1 MLKIFVLLPLIN
13 YRIDAETICFCTNLS
28 IENKDKFKS
37 LPLIE
42 MNKDK
47 LVRIIEKDLEELRI
61 LTEEVNE
68 LKTAS
73 VLVID
78 LALGRARLICQEFEL
93 LRKVAVQTDPA
104 NEETEE
110 ETGEAYPEVDSDDSD
125 AGFPDP
131 EFEIVDFSTHQ
142 SEAPDEAETEIQ
154 HPLADE
160 QEQEVEA
167 ELPEPEHEAY
177 RAGEDEN
184 DTDEPDYAEPELEIA
199 TSDEQSGDE
208 NDELAEEEIIVY
220 NADEDEDEDEEEEED
235 DFNEDED
242 LDEDQDRAVDEDG
255 ELDDD
260 LIELDELDELDEE
273 PDEEEEEEEEAA
285 EADQKQE
292 IQAFELKQEPPK
304 AVREIHLEDLDDE
317 DDEPIQ
323 FAPRAAATARPVMH
337 EIPKPEEPVQEKL
350 VVGEKFGTERSVNDV
365 MSENK
370 SAETNIGNGPISSL
384 RAAIGLNDR
393 FLFIREIFGNNT
405 DKYNMVIEQL
415 DRLETIQQAVDYLK
429 ANITLQKNN
438 TSMKFV
444 DLLKRRFSK

>member
-1 MLKIFVLLPLIN
+1 
-13 YRIDAETICFCTNLS
+13 
-28 IENKDKFKS
+28 
-37 LPLIE
+37 

-47 LVRIIEKDLEELRI
+47 LVRIIAKDLEELRI

-68 LKTAS
+68 LKTDS

-93 LRKVAVQTDPA
+93 LRKVAVQTYPVNEQTDEEI
-104 NEETEE
+104 NEEFTE
-110 ETGEAYPEVDSDDSD
+110 DDSD
-125 AGFPDP
+125 VLYSGFSDP
-131 EFEIVDFSTHQ
+131 EFEIVDFDTHV
-142 SEAPDEAETEIQ
+142 SEDANEAEAEIQ

-160 QEQEVEA
+160 PVKEVEVD
-167 ELPEPEHEAY
+167 LPEAEHEEY
-177 RAGEDEN
+177 SIDEDEN
-184 DTDEPDYAEPELEIA
+184 ETAELEYPEPELEI
-199 TSDEQSGDE
+199 TTFEEQANDE
-208 NDELAEEEIIVY
+208 NEELADEEIIVY
-220 NADEDEDEDEEEEED
+220 NADEDEEEDEDDNDEDED
-235 DFNEDED
+235 EDED
-242 LDEDQDRAVDEDG
+242 K

-260 LIELDELDELDEE
+260 IIELDEDEDE
-273 PDEEEEEEEEAA
+273 PEEEYIQEKELAGEPEVTEP
-285 EADQKQE
+285 EQKQD
-292 IQAFELKQEPPK
+292 IQAYELKQEPKPT
-304 AVREIHLEDLDDE
+304 VREIHLEDLDDE

-323 FAPRAAATARPVMH
+323 FAPRAGTTGRPVMH
-337 EIPKPEEPVQEKL
+337 EIPKPEEPDQEKL

-370 SAETNIGNGPISSL
+370 STETSIGNGPISSL

-415 DRLETIQQAVDYLK
+415 DKLETIQQAVEYLK

-444 DLLKRRFSK
+444 DLLKRRFSN

>member
-1 MLKIFVLLPLIN
+1 
-13 YRIDAETICFCTNLS
+13 
-28 IENKDKFKS
+28 
-37 LPLIE
+37 

-47 LVRIIEKDLEELRI
+47 LVRIIAKDLEELRI

-68 LKTAS
+68 LKTDS

-93 LRKVAVQTDPA
+93 LRKVAVQIYPVNEQTDEET
-104 NEETEE
+104 NEEFTE
-110 ETGEAYPEVDSDDSD
+110 DDSD
-125 AGFPDP
+125 VLYSGFSDP
-131 EFEIVDFSTHQ
+131 EFEIVDFDMHE
-142 SEAPDEAETEIQ
+142 SEDANEAEAEIQ
-154 HPLADE
+154 HPFADE
-160 QEQEVEA
+160 PVKEVEVD
-167 ELPEPEHEAY
+167 LPEAEHEEY
-177 RAGEDEN
+177 SIDEDEN
-184 DTDEPDYAEPELEIA
+184 ETAELDYAEPELEITTFDGQA
-199 TSDEQSGDE
+199 TDE
-208 NDELAEEEIIVY
+208 NEELADEEIIVY
-220 NADEDEDEDEEEEED
+220 NADEDEEED
-235 DFNEDED
+235 DDDNDEVEDED
-242 LDEDQDRAVDEDG
+242 V

-260 LIELDELDELDEE
+260 LIELDEEEDEAE
-273 PDEEEEEEEEAA
+273 PEAT
-285 EADQKQE
+285 EPEQKQDV
-292 IQAFELKQEPPK
+292 QAYELKQEPK
-304 AVREIHLEDLDDE
+304 TTIREIHLEDLDDE

-323 FAPRAAATARPVMH
+323 FAPRAGTTVRPVMH
-337 EIPKPEEPVQEKL
+337 EIPKPEEPDQEKL

-415 DRLETIQQAVDYLK
+415 DKLETIQQAVDYLK

-444 DLLKRRFSK
+444 DLLKRRFSN